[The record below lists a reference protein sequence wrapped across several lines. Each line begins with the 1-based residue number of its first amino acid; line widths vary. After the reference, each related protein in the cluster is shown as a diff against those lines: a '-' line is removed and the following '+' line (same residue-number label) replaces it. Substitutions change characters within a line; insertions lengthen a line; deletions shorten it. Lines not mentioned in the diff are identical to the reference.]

1 MHGNDGGLHGV
12 RAEAPGGERP
22 LYQRGAFNNLRL
34 IPAAAVLLVE
44 AHQLARL
51 IGTRGA
57 AGVMQQHQGQQPH
70 QLRIGQ
76 QLKQQTPETDS
87 LGAEVGTGQLAAA
100 GGGIAFIENQ
110 VDHPL
115 HVIQPSRQLFV
126 CGYSVGN
133 ARVANLLLG
142 ADDALGNG
150 AG

>member
-1 MHGNDGGLHGV
+1 
-12 RAEAPGGERP
+12 
-22 LYQRGAFNNLRL
+22 
-34 IPAAAVLLVE
+34 
-44 AHQLARL
+44 
-51 IGTRGA
+51 
-57 AGVMQQHQGQQPH
+57 MQQHQGQQPH

-110 VDHPL
+110 VDHPH
-115 HVIQPSRQLFV
+115 HVIQPSRQLFA

-142 ADDALGNG
+142 ADDALGNC